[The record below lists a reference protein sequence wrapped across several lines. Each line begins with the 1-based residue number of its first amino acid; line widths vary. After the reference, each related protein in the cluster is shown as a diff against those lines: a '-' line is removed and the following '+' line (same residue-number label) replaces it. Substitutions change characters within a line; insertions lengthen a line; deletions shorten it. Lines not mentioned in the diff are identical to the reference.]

1 MKRFRQKSLLL
12 ASLILLIGCSEPDPI
27 RIGFIAGLEGR
38 ASDLGIASRNAVQ
51 MAVDEAN
58 AAGGINGRKIE
69 LVIRDDKRSTE
80 GGEEAARALVNEKVT
95 AIIGP
100 ILSVVASGVVPV
112 INDAKVLTVSP
123 TVIAEQF
130 IGKDDYFFRLNSSSR
145 QSAFDYAKAFYNA
158 GYHNISVATDA
169 HNAIF
174 TMSWLKSFK
183 AEFGALGGTVL
194 FAAPFDA
201 ARKVGLKN
209 TVLSLLEVKPEAIL
223 VLANGIDTAQLAQ
236 QIRKHDDTIKLLATS
251 WAVSDN
257 LIILGGRAVEGILLL
272 DTFDRNDKRARY
284 AKFRDSLQK
293 KFKVEP
299 NQASV
304 ASYDAAT
311 TLFAALQASSDNGID
326 LKSVLLRSAGYPGLQ
341 QIIKFDAFGDS
352 GRDSTVML
360 VRDGRFSRP

>member
-12 ASLILLIGCSEPDPI
+12 AGLILLIGCSEPDPI

-51 MAVDEAN
+51 MAVDEVN
-58 AAGGINGRKIE
+58 AAGGINGRKVE

-80 GGEEAARALVNEKVT
+80 GGAEAARALVNDKVT

-112 INDAKVLTVSP
+112 INDAKVLTLSP

-130 IGKDDYFFRLNSSSR
+130 VGKDDYFFRLNSSNT
-145 QSAFDYAKAFYNA
+145 QSAFDYAEAFYAA
-158 GYHNISVATDA
+158 GYLNISVATDA
-169 HNAIF
+169 HNAVF
-174 TMSWLKSFK
+174 TASWLKSFK
-183 AEFGALGGTVL
+183 AEYELLGGTVL

-201 ARKVGLKN
+201 AKKVGLKD
-209 TVLSLLEVKPEAIL
+209 TVISLLEVKPKAIL
-223 VLANGIDTAQLAQ
+223 VLANGIDTAQFAQ
-236 QIRKHDDTIKLLATS
+236 QIRKRDTNIKLLATS
-251 WAVSDN
+251 WAVSDS
-257 LIILGGRAVEGILLL
+257 LIVLGGRAVEGTLLL
-272 DTFDRNDKRARY
+272 DTFDRNDNRERY
-284 AKFRDSLQK
+284 VKFRDSLQK

-311 TLFAALQASSDNGID
+311 TLFAALQASLDNGLD
-326 LKSVLLRSAGYPGLQ
+326 LKSVLLSPAGYPGLQ
-341 QIIKFDAFGDS
+341 QLIKFDAFGDS
-352 GRDSTVML
+352 GRDTTVIL
-360 VRDGRFSRP
+360 VRNGQFSKP